1 MKIPPAHVGGNVT
14 RVMSPEPPPSPADE
28 TKNSLFDR
36 CARELENSGASYEP
50 EVLRKMT
57 TQVENYLWGEQE
69 TPPHAVL
76 YHVLTLVRFQMSH
89 VRN

>member
-1 MKIPPAHVGGNVT
+1 
-14 RVMSPEPPPSPADE
+14 
-28 TKNSLFDR
+28 
-36 CARELENSGASYEP
+36 
-50 EVLRKMT
+50 MT